1 MRRRAVAG
9 PKAAQHPNREK
20 FRSPGQTPVRATERV
35 PAKLTRSPA
44 GLTQRKNRSNHRAMG
59 RIIRGLFSAGSWG
72 VCLVAALAALGC
84 SSSDNNNAAP
94 SGCGTQLNPG
104 EFKVS
109 AVSPATGASVPNSGV
124 VQTFTIDGE
133 AVSLMPALGL
143 AATHTAGDV
152 TPNPIT
158 WTFSLSATGKD
169 SIYTSAPLT
178 WATAPG
184 HVELDIGGLFQN
196 QTSGCVSRFPGP
208 MFSYDVT
215 AP

>member
-1 MRRRAVAG
+1 
-9 PKAAQHPNREK
+9 
-20 FRSPGQTPVRATERV
+20 
-35 PAKLTRSPA
+35 LT
-44 GLTQRKNRSNHRAMG
+44 LRKNPSNDREMG
-59 RIIRGLFSAGSWG
+59 QIIRGISSAGSWG
-72 VCLVAALAALGC
+72 ACVLAALAAVGC
-84 SSSDNNNAAP
+84 GSSDNSSSSSA
-94 SGCGTQLNPG
+94 CGTQLSPG

-109 AVSPATGASVPNSGV
+109 AVSPANGASVPNSGV

-169 SIYTSAPLT
+169 SIYTSVPLT

-184 HVELDIGGLFQN
+184 HVELNIGGLFQN